1 MMLNWSWSGKFLAIN
16 EAPFI
21 IGSLSLR
28 GFTMSVVLRR
38 LRRGD
43 VALPRLPHETRRLSR
58 DHNDGAKAT
67 WDANDAIDAIA
78 ATTSRSSSLRG
89 RGGERAEDERRSS
102 GYTCGV
108 VALAV
113 RALEL

>member
-1 MMLNWSWSGKFLAIN
+1 MPQYVELVRVG
-16 EAPFI
+16 
-21 IGSLSLR
+21 
-28 GFTMSVVLRR
+28 
-38 LRRGD
+38 GD
-43 VALPRLPHETRRLSR
+43 QPCVADAVAESPRLPHEPRRLSR
-58 DHNDGAKAT
+58 DHNDGTKAT

-113 RALEL
+113 RVLEL

>member
-1 MMLNWSWSGKFLAIN
+1 MPQYVELALV
-16 EAPFI
+16 
-21 IGSLSLR
+21 G
-28 GFTMSVVLRR
+28 
-38 LRRGD
+38 GD
-43 VALPRLPHETRRLSR
+43 QPCVADAVAKRPRLPHEARRLSR

-67 WDANDAIDAIA
+67 WDAINALA

-89 RGGERAEDERRSS
+89 RGGERAEDGRRSS

-113 RALEL
+113 RANEL